1 MVVVTLRGPLLVM
14 VAAGPVMV
22 STTPTTTTTIAAHVG
37 PTIVR
42 RPFRTNLTGVKTHIE
57 VLAGAAGVI
66 ARGIVA

>member
-22 STTPTTTTTIAAHVG
+22 STTPTTTTIAAHIG

-57 VLAGAAGVI
+57 VLAGAAVVI